1 MDTLERQG
9 SDEEI
14 REYVFELTQNM
25 IDEVCKRMSDV
36 EEQASILHQK
46 NESVKLNMENNVTE
60 SYIMLSNE
68 NSIQAEERN
77 NLVQQTES

>member
-1 MDTLERQG
+1 
-9 SDEEI
+9 
-14 REYVFELTQNM
+14 
-25 IDEVCKRMSDV
+25 
-36 EEQASILHQK
+36 
-46 NESVKLNMENNVTE
+46 MENNVTE